1 MAAAIE
7 RLLTLP
13 PAFCT
18 RFLRNGF
25 EASLLREVRAR
36 PRPHH
41 PIHLHTSICA
51 AIIAGRT
58 PGGRTYPHHGSL
70 MADYCWMDGCDT
82 PARPA
87 F

>member
-25 EASLLREVRAR
+25 EASLLREVRRRDAAR
-36 PRPHH
+36 SAAHARRAC
-41 PIHLHTSICA
+41 ICA
-51 AIIAGRT
+51 SARL
-58 PGGRTYPHHGSL
+58 HG
-70 MADYCWMDGCDT
+70 
-82 PARPA
+82 
-87 F
+87 